1 MDLTSTLNN
10 FDDALSVLLKDDKH
24 LLEAN
29 LSERSIAHRLALYLT
44 GLFPEFDVD
53 CEYNG
58 DVDSD
63 NYRKNLQ
70 IDREDIIKLSKKK
83 IDEFD
88 TYSVFPDI
96 IVHKRKF
103 NTDNQLVIEI
113 KKKDS
118 NIEQKKYDLL
128 KLKAFTNQ
136 YNYRLGIYLELEIG
150 KNFRTNETLYFQK
163 GQQIDKQELLEF

>member
-1 MDLTSTLNN
+1 MNLTSTLNN
-10 FDDALSVLLKDDKH
+10 FDDALSVLLKNDAH

-44 GLFPEFDVD
+44 GLFSEFDVD

-70 IDREDIIKLSKKK
+70 IDREEIIKLSKKK

-103 NTDNQLVIEI
+103 NMDNQLVIEI

-118 NIEQKKYDLL
+118 NSEQKRYDLL

-136 YNYRLGIYLELEIG
+136 YNYKLGIYLELETG
-150 KNFRTNETLYFQK
+150 KNFRTNEILYFQK
-163 GQQIDKQELLEF
+163 GQQIDKQQLLKF